1 MPASPHTPRQ
11 EARHYL
17 VLLSLGLLYC
27 GCGWLVQRFF
37 APHDPYPATIW
48 LPTGIALAAV
58 IRWGSR
64 VWPALLLGA
73 LAANSLL
80 LATPLPG
87 ALLTALGD
95 TLGPLL
101 GGMLIRR
108 HCSGRL
114 PFYRLGDVFHF
125 LWAGVGLSAL
135 ISASASMLALA
146 WWPSPGLGDLL
157 QQLLTGWLA
166 DAAGTLFFAPP
177 LLFLG
182 SQGRLGPTP
191 VRASSLEIATVTSA
205 TLLAAALLFLGLN
218 DSHGRYSAVPYL
230 LLIPLMWTAARASL
244 RTAHW
249 LAFGI
254 LLLAITGSAS
264 GTGVLHG
271 DTAGLA
277 LLNAG
282 MMVLSQSV
290 TLLIMGALIAER
302 CSAEE
307 RLRRAN
313 HSLEEK
319 VAERTAQLAESEA
332 RQKQLVDAAPFPLAL
347 SRLSDGVIT
356 YANDRAERMFKGQ
369 LHSTL
374 GLTVHDF
381 YVEAGTRDEVAAL
394 LRDKGQVRD
403 HEVRLQDTG
412 GRVFW
417 ALISCTLVRSAGAL
431 HVITGINDISERKRL
446 EHSLKTANEALRQH
460 LNEIET
466 LQSGLKEQLVRDPLT
481 GVFNR
486 RYLDDTLPRVM
497 AHTLALGKPVALL
510 MLDADHFKRIND
522 TYGHKAGDC
531 VLSTLGARLRDN
543 LRSNDIVCRYGGEEF
558 LIVLPGMSQ
567 EHAIG
572 KAEQLCKVVRQW
584 PVEALDHTLNVTV
597 SIGLACSPLH
607 AEDAE
612 SLVHAADTAL
622 YAAKTAGRDRICV
635 AELPAGLYT
644 PLPQV
649 ATTSG

>member
-1 MPASPHTPRQ
+1 MPASSRLHWRKLRRP
-11 EARHYL
+11 L
-17 VLLSLGLLYC
+17 VLLALGLLYG
-27 GCGWLVQRFF
+27 GCGWLMQRFF
-37 APHDPYPATIW
+37 APHDPFPATIW
-48 LPTGIALAAV
+48 LPAGLALAAV
-58 IRWGSR
+58 IRWGPR

-73 LAANSLL
+73 LAVHALI

-87 ALLTALGD
+87 ALLAVLGAAV
-95 TLGPLL
+95 GPLL

-108 HCSGRL
+108 HCSGGL

-125 LWAGVGLSAL
+125 LWAGVGLSAML
-135 ISASASMLALA
+135 SAAGCLLAQP
-146 WWPSPGLGDLL
+146 WWRFPGLGDAL
-157 QQLLTGWLA
+157 QHLFAVWLA
-166 DAAGTLFFAPP
+166 NAAGTLFFAPP
-177 LLFLG
+177 LLFLRRRDG
-182 SQGRLGPTP
+182 LEPAIPR
-191 VRASSLEIATVTSA
+191 RASSLEVATVSGA
-205 TLLAAALLFLGLN
+205 TLLTAALLFLGLN
-218 DSHGRYSAVPYL
+218 EPHDLYAAVPYL
-230 LLIPLMWTAARASL
+230 LIIPLMWTAARVSL
-244 RTAHW
+244 RSAHW

-254 LLLAITGSAS
+254 LLLALAGAA
-264 GTGVLHG
+264 GGDGVFR
-271 DTAGLA
+271 DSPSGLA

-302 CSAEE
+302 GSAEE

-313 HSLEEK
+313 HGLEEK

-332 RQKQLVDAAPFPLAL
+332 SQKQLVNAAPFPLVL

-356 YANDRAERMFKGQ
+356 YANERAEHMFKGRLQ
-369 LHSTL
+369 SMQ

-381 YVEAGTRDEVAAL
+381 YVEAGTRDEVSAL
-394 LRDKGQVRD
+394 LRDKGQLRD
-403 HEVRLQDTG
+403 HEVRLQDTA

-460 LNEIET
+460 LNEIESR
-466 LQSGLKEQLVRDPLT
+466 QSGLKEQLVRDPLT

-497 AHTLALGKPVALL
+497 AHTLALGKPLALL

-558 LIVLPGMSQ
+558 LIVLPGMSL
-567 EHAIG
+567 EHAIA
-572 KAEQLCKVVRQW
+572 KAEQLRRVVQQV
-584 PVEALDHTLNVTV
+584 PIEALDHTLNVTV

-622 YAAKTAGRDRICV
+622 YAAKSSGRDRICV
-635 AELPAGLYT
+635 AELPAGLSMR
-644 PLPQV
+644 PPQP
-649 ATTSG
+649 AAAG

>member
-1 MPASPHTPRQ
+1 MLASPHTSRQ
-11 EARHYL
+11 KVRYAL
-17 VLLSLGLLYC
+17 VLLSLGLLY
-27 GCGWLVQRFF
+27 GACGWLIDHFF
-37 APHDPYPATIW
+37 TPDNPFPFTVW
-48 LPTGIALAAV
+48 LPAGLAVAAV
-58 IRWGSR
+58 IRWGHR

-73 LAANSLL
+73 LALQTL
-80 LATPLPG
+80 ILGTPLPG
-87 ALLTALGD
+87 ALLAALGAAV
-95 TLGPLL
+95 GPLL
-101 GGMLIRR
+101 GGMQIRR
-108 HCSGRL
+108 HCSGHL
-114 PFYRLGDVFHF
+114 PFYRLGDVFRF

-135 ISASASMLALA
+135 VSASGSLLAQA
-146 WWPSPGLGDLL
+146 WWHYPGASAAL
-157 QQLLTGWLA
+157 QQLCAGWLA

-177 LLFLG
+177 LLFLRRRG
-182 SQGRLGPTP
+182 DVDPLPA
-191 VRASSLEIATVTSA
+191 RASPLELASGSAA

-218 DSHGRYSAVPYL
+218 DPHGLYTALPYL
-230 LLIPLMWTAARASL
+230 LIIPLMWTAARISL
-244 RTAHW
+244 RSAHW

-254 LLLAITGSAS
+254 LLLALAGAAS
-264 GTGVLHG
+264 GRGVFFG
-271 DTAGLA
+271 DTPGLA

-302 CSAEE
+302 GSAEE

-313 HSLEEK
+313 HGLEEK

-332 RQKQLVDAAPFPLAL
+332 RQKQLVDAAPFPLVL

-356 YANDRAERMFKGQ
+356 YANERAERMFKGR
-369 LHSTL
+369 LRSTQ
-374 GLTVHDF
+374 GLTVDDF
-381 YVEAGTRDEVAAL
+381 YVSTQTRDEVAAL
-394 LRDKGQVRD
+394 MRDKGQLRD

-417 ALISCTLVRSAGAL
+417 ALISCTLVRSAGTL

-460 LNEIET
+460 LNEIES

-486 RYLDDTLPRVM
+486 RYLDDALPRVL

-531 VLSTLGARLRDN
+531 VLSTLGARLRDS
-543 LRSNDIVCRYGGEEF
+543 LRSNDMVCRYGGEEF
-558 LIVLPGMSQ
+558 LIVLPGMSL
-567 EHAIG
+567 EHAIA
-572 KAEQLCKVVRQW
+572 KAEQLRKVVQQW
-584 PVEALDHTLNVTV
+584 PIEALDHTLNVTV
-597 SIGLACSPLH
+597 SIGVACSPLH

-622 YAAKTAGRDRICV
+622 YVAKSSGRDRLCV
-635 AELPAGLYT
+635 AEPPAGVSPHPASL
-644 PLPQV
+644 
-649 ATTSG
+649 SS